1 MSVIYLIGPAGVLTK
16 YVPID
21 VPGIGPQIPDNSI
34 TVAQALVKPDAGFV
48 WGLVANKPELL
59 ADHRGVIYSTV
70 TGEPSIHDALGNVP
84 EGFTI
89 DPRPSPLHVWSNGAW
104 LVNSGLAYDYVWK
117 QIKAERDRR
126 KVLGVKVGNLWF
138 HSDDASRIQQLALVI
153 MGANMPAGIQ
163 WKSMGEEFALMTPT
177 LAMQIFTATAT
188 LDQTLFAK
196 ATEHR
201 LAMEASAVPSEYDFS
216 TGWPAFYQE

>member
-1 MSVIYLIGPAGVLTK
+1 MFGSKSTGGFYDPEIHTSMPEDVVELPEGLHAALMAGQSEGKVISWGEDGFPFLA
-16 YVPID
+16 D
-21 VPGIGPQIPDNSI
+21 
-34 TVAQALVKPDAGFV
+34 QALPT
-48 WGLVANKPELL
+48 
-59 ADHRGVIYSTV
+59 ADQI
-70 TGEPSIHDALGNVP
+70 
-84 EGFTI
+84 
-89 DPRPSPLHVWSNGAW
+89 W
-104 LVNSGLAYDYVWK
+104 L

-126 KVLGVKVGNLWF
+126 KALGVKVGNIWF

>member
-1 MSVIYLIGPAGVLTK
+1 MYASKSTRGFY
-16 YVPID
+16 D
-21 VPGIGPQIPDNSI
+21 PGIHASMPADAVLLPTGLH
-34 TVAQALVKPDAGFV
+34 AALMAGQSAGKVIIWDEGALPF
-48 WGLVANKPELL
+48 LADPELPTT
-59 ADHRGVIYSTV
+59 DQ
-70 TGEPSIHDALGNVP
+70 
-84 EGFTI
+84 
-89 DPRPSPLHVWSNGAW
+89 VW
-104 LVNSGLAYDYVWK
+104 LK
-117 QIKAERDRR
+117 IKAERDRR
-126 KVLGVKVGNLWF
+126 KDLGVLVAGHWF
-138 HSDDASRIQQLALVI
+138 HSDAASRIQQLALVI